1 MKYITKLIFLQI
13 IIFFLAN
20 PSALAQQD
28 KYSIDTRKVK
38 TKHPIH
44 ISFKHLFHRSA
55 DQKAA
60 HDQRKDDRKKRK
72 MNKKYLKG
80 KQKYW
85 KKLDHPKEQGKNRR
99 VYRRMKQNEKRAIKQ
114 QQGKNPDPL
123 FKRIF
128 KKKKRKLKKLKPSE

>member
-1 MKYITKLIFLQI
+1 MKYFIKLIFLQI
-13 IIFFLAN
+13 IILSFAN
-20 PSALAQQD
+20 SAVFAQPD

-44 ISFKHLFHRSA
+44 ISFKHIFHRSA
-55 DQKAA
+55 DKKAA
-60 HDQRKDDRKKRK
+60 IAQRKDDRKKRK

-85 KKLDHPKEQGKNRR
+85 RKLDHPKEQGKNRR
-99 VYRRMKQNEKRAIKQ
+99 VYRRMKQNEKRAVKQ
-114 QQGKNPDPL
+114 QHGKNPDPF

-128 KKKKRKLKKLKPSE
+128 RKKKQKLTKTKSS